1 MLKSMSDAAL
11 ASLALLVLTGCSVAY
26 ASAPNRN
33 IDAISD
39 DEKSRQAADL
49 HAQEVAAWWTRFA
62 AIVSLGS
69 VVVGG
74 AGLYLILRQLA
85 ASEVANRQA
94 GAGAAAAAKAAEA
107 AVATSRAWMRLTA
120 APKTILQEEPNGYHT
135 LELPVRWQNI
145 GKTPAIGVWN
155 VVRVTDHACSVE
167 DQLVDMSRADERVGR
182 TVFPGDE
189 GEQTWIIDLPPHGAG
204 PLGHWD
210 LLAAVFYRLPGDP
223 TPRRTAQ
230 RYRIGKIAPTSP
242 SDPIH
247 GPGIYKASA
256 TPFSDYWIEPT

>member
-1 MLKSMSDAAL
+1 MT
-11 ASLALLVLTGCSVAY
+11 ALLFAGCAGAQASVPIQKVVVLPG
-26 ASAPNRN
+26 
-33 IDAISD
+33 D
-39 DEKSRQAADL
+39 DKSREAADL

-69 VVVGG
+69 VAVGG

-85 ASEVANRQA
+85 ASEDANRQA
-94 GAGAAAAAKAAEA
+94 GAGASAAARAAEA
-107 AVATSRAWMRLTA
+107 AVATSRAWMRLSA
-120 APKTILQEEPNGYHT
+120 APHALLQEEPNGYHT
-135 LELPVRWQNI
+135 LELPIHWQNI
-145 GKTPAIGVWN
+145 GQTPAIGVWN
-155 VVRVTDHACSVE
+155 LARVTDHARSVE
-167 DQLVDMSRADERVGR
+167 DQLLDMSRADEKVGR

-210 LLAAVFYRLPGDP
+210 VIAAVFYRLPGDP

-247 GPGIYKASA
+247 GPGIYRASA